1 MVLFMRENGYD
12 AYAIEGGL
20 HKWREKGY
28 PVEDRE
34 GRRGWVDTLLSRLWR
49 S

>member
-1 MVLFMRENGYD
+1 MVLFMREKGYE
-12 AYAIEGGL
+12 AYAIDGGL

-28 PVEDRE
+28 PVEEKE
-34 GRRGWVDTLLSRLWR
+34 GRRGWVDAVLSRLWC